1 MTASE
6 DSSLPAPIAR
16 MAACIRQER
25 ERLGLSVTE
34 LARRASLAKSTL
46 SQLEAGVGNPSVETL
61 WALAMALGVP
71 VSRLID
77 PPQQATQ
84 VIRADEGFTAHAA
97 QAPYQATLLA
107 SCPPHARRDLYRVL
121 AQPGK
126 PRLSQPHAPG
136 TTEHV
141 TMLAG
146 RAWVGPQ
153 NARVLLD
160 TGDYARYA
168 ADVPHVFDAMDA
180 DTRAIVVIEYQ

>member
-1 MTASE
+1 M
-6 DSSLPAPIAR
+6 
-16 MAACIRQER
+16 
-25 ERLGLSVTE
+25 GLSMTE
-34 LARRASLAKSTL
+34 LAHRASLAKSTL

-61 WALAMALGVP
+61 WALAIALGVP

-84 VIRADEGFTAHAA
+84 VIRADDGFVAHAA
-97 QAPYQATLLA
+97 DASYQATLLA

-141 TMLAG
+141 MMMQG
-146 RAWVGPQ
+146 RAWAGPQ
-153 NARVLLD
+153 DARVMLKA
-160 TGDYARYA
+160 GDYVRYA
-168 ADVPHVFDAMDA
+168 ADVPHVFEAVDGDA
-180 DTRAIVVIEYQ
+180 RAMVVIEYL